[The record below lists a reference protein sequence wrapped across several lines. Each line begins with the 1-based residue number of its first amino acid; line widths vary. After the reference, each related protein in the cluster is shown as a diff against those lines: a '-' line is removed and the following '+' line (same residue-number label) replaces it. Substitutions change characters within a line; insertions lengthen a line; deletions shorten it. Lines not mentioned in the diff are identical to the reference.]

1 MFDALTVS
9 AFALKTGLLIAAV
22 GVVVLLTAKR
32 SAAWRHFLWTS
43 ALALSL
49 LMPIAVV
56 SLPSSSPISVTATP
70 PTPSHLRIRAT
81 TRNIGGW
88 E

>member
-1 MFDALTVS
+1 MTMFDLPTAAVI
-9 AFALKTGLLIAAV
+9 ALKTSLLFVAV
-22 GVVVLLTAKR
+22 ALLGTLLARR

-56 SLPSSSPISVTATP
+56 YLPATLQLSIP
-70 PTPSHLRIRAT
+70 
-81 TRNIGGW
+81 W
-88 E
+88 